1 MWSVKSLN
9 VNEAK
14 VAHNSHFNKFSWTNR
29 KTVRARVARSLVALA
44 LTNTSHAVMYFIH
57 QVKS

>member
-1 MWSVKSLN
+1 MLSLKSSN

-44 LTNTSHAVMYFIH
+44 LTEHFSCCHVLYTPS
-57 QVKS
+57 